1 MIGAAEQAALEA
13 LSFNPAAT
21 PDDVWRPSPYDVP
34 ELHERVVR
42 EILHGVGRA
51 RTADVGQ
58 PLGVAMQGRAGSGKT
73 HLLGAVRDQIQR
85 RGGYFFLVSM
95 INGRTFW
102 ESVALALVEGMG
114 RDAFGWGTQLTTLL
128 RRLTAQFGI
137 PAEVRDAVAGRRPVT
152 RADLDTFV
160 RALRSYDREVGR
172 DTQDTARALVLH
184 GSLDFEAQDV
194 GYAHLISEPGDPAAR
209 AFWGLGGAVRS
220 PQQIVQDISRL
231 TALTLEPTVIAV
243 DQLDTLFAQ
252 TSTSLFARNE
262 GLEDAH
268 ARTVGPVADGL
279 LTLRDVTRRTL
290 TVLSC
295 LPDTWE
301 LLTRSAPTPVADR
314 FRTAV
319 LPDRIPSPEIGRALV
334 EKRFTAAYRDVRFT
348 PPHPTWPIAPE
359 AFADAPNLTPRA
371 LLRRVDRHV
380 TACRDRDEVTE
391 LTRLIDVPAAGPS
404 PQPAPTRVARV
415 GLHRLDERFAELVR
429 TVSVD
434 GALDPATEDVRMP
447 ELLGAGLAAWIGEQA
462 TTGATYRHDPPP
474 GRKPALH
481 GRLVEVLDEA
491 TENEAHWCFR
501 AIGSGNAIAVLSRI
515 RAACTLAGLDRA
527 VPQRRLVLL
536 RNGPWPSGRRTSE
549 VLDAF
554 DAAGGVTRP
563 VDEVDLRVLAALRT
577 LAAEGDP
584 AYPDWLLAR
593 RPASGTA
600 LFGAVLGDPGGGRP
614 DHPGGPPAPERSV
627 DDGRPTDTTG
637 LPDVAGSPAP
647 AGPASDAAG
656 PALDPAGPALEA
668 AGPVAPDGPTDTAEP
683 VVPDGPTGSAV
694 PAERDGPTG
703 TGPTA
708 GPGGDAPVPAGSGPA
723 DPHVRAARAIRL
735 GHTADGAR
743 PFEVDLAALR
753 RHSVIFA
760 GSGSGKTVLI
770 RRLVEECARQGVSAI
785 VLDPNNDLARL
796 GDPWPHPPAGWLPGD
811 RERARDY
818 LEQTEV
824 VVWTPRVTA
833 GRPLSFQPLPD
844 FTPLR
849 DSPDEFDQAIRST
862 VEALAPRAGVA
873 GTTKL
878 AQQGRAVLTEALQA
892 YARSGLVGLP
902 GFTEFL
908 AALPDG
914 VSRMARA
921 DKLAH
926 EVAETL
932 KAAMVTDPLFGG
944 AGTPADPGTLLTP
957 SAGRR
962 ARVSVIS
969 FVGLVSDAQRQS
981 FVNQLQMALFA
992 WIRRHPAGDRP
1003 LGGLFVMDEA
1013 QTLAPSTGHTP
1024 CTASSIALA
1033 SQARKY
1039 GLGLVFATQAPK
1051 GLHNQISG
1059 NATTQ
1064 FFGLLNSP
1072 AQIEAA
1078 RGLAQAKGGRL
1089 PDIGLLGSGEFFAA
1103 GEGFSFVKVRTPM
1116 CLTHHP
1122 PAPLTPEEVVARAR

>member
-1 MIGAAEQAALEA
+1 MIDAAERAALEA

-21 PDDVWRPSPYDVP
+21 PDDVWRPSPHDVP
-34 ELHERVVR
+34 ELHERVVQ

-128 RRLTAQFGI
+128 RRLTAQLGI
-137 PAEVRDAVAGRRPVT
+137 PTEVRDAVAGRRPVT

-160 RALRSYDREVGR
+160 RALRDYDREVGR

-184 GSLDFEAQDV
+184 GSLDYEAQDV

-252 TSTSLFARNE
+252 TSTSLFARHE

-334 EKRFTAAYRDVRFT
+334 EKRFTAAYRELRFT

-359 AFADAPNLTPRA
+359 AFADASNLTPRA

-391 LTRLIDVPAAGPS
+391 LARLIDVPAAGFT
-404 PQPAPTRVARV
+404 PQPAPARVARA
-415 GLHRLDERFAELVR
+415 GLDRLDERFAELVR
-429 TVSVD
+429 TARVD
-434 GALDPATEDVRMP
+434 DALDPTTEDTRMP
-447 ELLGAGLAAWIGEQA
+447 ELLGPGLAAWIGEQA

-554 DAAGGVTRP
+554 HAAGGVTHP
-563 VDEVDLRVLAALRT
+563 VAETDLRVLAALRA

-614 DHPGGPPAPERSV
+614 DRPAGPSAADVAGDAGRPAEPRSPTSAAPPADAPHPSAHAPNSSV
-627 DDGRPTDTTG
+627 DTAGPTDTDG
-637 LPDVAGSPAP
+637 LTPDT
-647 AGPASDAAG
+647 AGPTGTDG
-656 PALDPAGPALEA
+656 PTSDPAGPPDT
-668 AGPVAPDGPTDTAEP
+668 AGPVTGGGGPESADSGRADT
-683 VVPDGPTGSAV
+683 G
-694 PAERDGPTG
+694 
-703 TGPTA
+703 
-708 GPGGDAPVPAGSGPA
+708 
-723 DPHVRAARAIRL
+723 VRAVRAIQL
-735 GHTADGAR
+735 GHTTDGAR
-743 PFEVDLAALR
+743 PFEVDLASLR
-753 RHSVIFA
+753 RHSVVFA

-811 RERARDY
+811 GERARDY

-1089 PDIGLLGSGEFFAA
+1089 PDIGLLGSGEFYAA

-1116 CLTHHP
+1116 CLTYHP
-1122 PAPLTPEEVVARAR
+1122 PAPLTPEEVVARAQ

>member
-1 MIGAAEQAALEA
+1 MIGPAERAALEA
-13 LSFNPAAT
+13 LIFNPAAT

-34 ELHERVVR
+34 ELHEKVVQ
-42 EILHGVGRA
+42 EILQGVGRA

-85 RGGYFFLVSM
+85 RGGYFFLVGM

-114 RDAFGWGTQLTTLL
+114 RDAIGWGSQLTTLL
-128 RRLTAQFGI
+128 RRLTAQLGI
-137 PAEVRDAVAGRRPVT
+137 PAEVRDAVAGRRPIT

-160 RALRSYDREVGR
+160 RALRDYDREVGR
-172 DTQDTARALVLH
+172 EAQDTARALVLH
-184 GSLDFEAQDV
+184 GSRDYEAQDV

-231 TALTLEPTVIAV
+231 TALTLEPTVIAI

-252 TSTSLFARNE
+252 TSTALFDRHE

-295 LPDTWE
+295 LPDTWA
-301 LLTRSAPTPVADR
+301 LLTRSTPTPVADR

-334 EKRFTAAYRDVRFT
+334 EKRFTAAYRELRFT

-391 LTRLIDVPAAGPS
+391 LTRLIDVPATGLTPE
-404 PQPAPTRVARV
+404 PTPVRVDRS
-415 GLHRLDERFAELVR
+415 GLDRLDERFAELVETAR
-429 TVSVD
+429 VD
-434 GALDPATEDVRMP
+434 DALDPTTEDVRVP
-447 ELLGAGLAAWIGEQA
+447 VLLGAGLAAWIAEQA

-474 GRKPALH
+474 GRRPALH

-501 AIGSGNAIAVLSRI
+501 AIGSGHAVAVLSRVQ
-515 RAACTLAGLDRA
+515 AACTMAGLDRA

-536 RNGPWPSGRRTSE
+536 RNGPWPSGRRTTE

-554 DAAGGVTRP
+554 HAAGGVTHAL
-563 VDEVDLRVLAALRT
+563 DEADLRVLVALRT
-577 LAAEGDP
+577 LADENDP

-593 RPASGTA
+593 RPAGGTA
-600 LFGAVLGDPGGGRP
+600 LFRAVLGDPAGDGGG
-614 DHPGGPPAPERSV
+614 
-627 DDGRPTDTTG
+627 
-637 LPDVAGSPAP
+637 
-647 AGPASDAAG
+647 
-656 PALDPAGPALEA
+656 
-668 AGPVAPDGPTDTAEP
+668 
-683 VVPDGPTGSAV
+683 
-694 PAERDGPTG
+694 
-703 TGPTA
+703 
-708 GPGGDAPVPAGSGPA
+708 PVPAGDGPA
-723 DPHVRAARAIRL
+723 STGVGHSPTIRL
-735 GHTADGAR
+735 GQTVDGGR
-743 PFEVDLAALR
+743 PFEVDLASLR
-753 RHSVIFA
+753 RHSVVFA

-796 GDPWPHPPAGWLPGD
+796 GDPWPRPPAGWLPGD
-811 RERARDY
+811 EERARDY
-818 LEQTEV
+818 QEQTEV

-844 FTPLR
+844 FAPLR
-849 DSPDEFDQAIRST
+849 DSPDEFDLAIRSA

-914 VSRMARA
+914 VSRLARA

-926 EVAETL
+926 EAAETL

-944 AGTPADPGTLLTP
+944 VGTPADPGTLLTP
-957 SAGRR
+957 SPGRR
-962 ARVSVIS
+962 ARVSVVS
-969 FVGLVSDAQRQS
+969 FVGLGSDAQRQG

-1024 CTASSIALA
+1024 CTASTIALA

-1051 GLHNQISG
+1051 GLHNQIAG

-1072 AQIEAA
+1072 AQIDAA
-1078 RGLAQAKGGRL
+1078 RGLAHAKGGRL
-1089 PDIGLLGSGEFFAA
+1089 PDIGLLGSGEFYAA

-1122 PAPLTPEEVVARAR
+1122 PAPLTPEEVIARAR